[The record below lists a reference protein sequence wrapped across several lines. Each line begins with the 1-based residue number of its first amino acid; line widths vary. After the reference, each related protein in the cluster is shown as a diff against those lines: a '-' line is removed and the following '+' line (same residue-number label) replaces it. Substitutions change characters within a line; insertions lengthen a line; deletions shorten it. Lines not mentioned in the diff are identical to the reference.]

1 MWHLLTQTSVL
12 LHRTNRLFITFTDWA
27 LLRES
32 RMRWSVL
39 VSVLLL
45 LTRSSCRFP
54 FLLFCQMVHFGIGL
68 EFITPEEIR
77 GWFYPF
83 SHLTCPFEMPW
94 NSCFIKMFSA
104 SQGEP
109 GMYPQEME
117 KNRDWAIKTN
127 TGQKLW
133 SKCPILLTQRN
144 GFPRFLPW
152 WSLVFWVPLIPDTLI
167 WSFVLFLLSTNVHP

>member
-1 MWHLLTQTSVL
+1 MHCSKSQGWGGQCWFQFCFFSP
-12 LHRTNRLFITFTDWA
+12 DPA
-27 LLRES
+27 AG
-32 RMRWSVL
+32 
-39 VSVLLL
+39 
-45 LTRSSCRFP
+45 FP
-54 FLLFCQMVHFGIGL
+54 FFCSVKMVHFGIGL

-94 NSCFIKMFSA
+94 NSCFIKMFYA

-127 TGQKLW
+127 TGQTFW

-167 WSFVLFLLSTNVHP
+167 WSFILFLLSTNVHP